1 MFEETKM
8 SEKLK
13 MKIEEMDLSNVKIKT
28 SLALGGYCVD

>member
-13 MKIEEMDLSNVKIKT
+13 MKIEEMDLTNVKIKT
-28 SLALGGYCVD
+28 SLSLGGFCVD